1 MENLHSVSRAVS
13 FLSLSL
19 SLSLSFFAPLSFF
32 VSLSLFSYSPSFS
45 VLHFVSFFLREP
57 GEYQLESFRGTV
69 PLFQF
74 LGPEFNLRAMQR
86 QNLPWND
93 KKSNF
98 RRLLGNADCV
108 SLLTGAAAL
117 SLGLECTPDWK
128 LPLFD
133 QGVYEP
139 LRCAGTCFLLWRASH
154 ARFALLDFFL
164 TGEIGQ
170 CVWKFW
176 QWK

>member
-1 MENLHSVSRAVS
+1 MRVLVAARAFDSCGRELKCNFPSRANDS
-13 FLSLSL
+13 SREIAQWKIFIAFHEPFLFSLFLSL

-86 QNLPWND
+86 
-93 KKSNF
+93 
-98 RRLLGNADCV
+98 
-108 SLLTGAAAL
+108 
-117 SLGLECTPDWK
+117 
-128 LPLFD
+128 
-133 QGVYEP
+133 
-139 LRCAGTCFLLWRASH
+139 
-154 ARFALLDFFL
+154 
-164 TGEIGQ
+164 
-170 CVWKFW
+170 
-176 QWK
+176 